1 MSAFL
6 SSHLGPTGLFIW
18 TTVLQTAGCAS
29 MALIIGRGRLIRE
42 QLMNSGYSTP
52 NR

>member
-6 SSHLGPTGLFIW
+6 SSHLGPTALFIW
-18 TTVLQTAGCAS
+18 TTVLQTVGCAS
-29 MALIIGRGRLIRE
+29 LALIVGRGRLIGE
-42 QLMNSGYSTP
+42 QLMSYSTP

>member
-18 TTVLQTAGCAS
+18 TTVLQTVGCAS
-29 MALIIGRGRLIRE
+29 MALITGRGRLIGE
-42 QLMNSGYSTP
+42 QLMSYSTP
-52 NR
+52 KRYG